1 MIKKPV
7 KIQLSEGLDARPI
20 ALLVQEASQ
29 YSSSVYIEVDQKQV
43 NAKSIMG
50 MMSLTLMPGEEITVV
65 ANGTDEKEAAAG
77 IERFLVNVKNREL
90 HKTLKSLPKAGSLCY
105 NACIRKELW
114 GQGLTEKRTDNR
126 RTDV

>member
-1 MIKKPV
+1 MV
-7 KIQLSEGLDARPI
+7 KTPITIHLSEGLDARPI

-29 YSSSVYIEVDQKQV
+29 YNSKILIEVENKQI

-77 IERFLVNVKNREL
+77 IERFLVNVKNR
-90 HKTLKSLPKAGSLCY
+90 
-105 NACIRKELW
+105 
-114 GQGLTEKRTDNR
+114 
-126 RTDV
+126 

>member
-43 NAKSIMG
+43 NAKEHYGDDESDTAAG
-50 MMSLTLMPGEEITVV
+50 REEITVV

-77 IERFLVNVKNREL
+77 IERFLVNVKNR
-90 HKTLKSLPKAGSLCY
+90 
-105 NACIRKELW
+105 
-114 GQGLTEKRTDNR
+114 
-126 RTDV
+126 

>member
-43 NAKSIMG
+43 NAKSIMDDE
-50 MMSLTLMPGEEITVV
+50 SD
-65 ANGTDEKEAAAG
+65 TDAG
-77 IERFLVNVKNREL
+77 RGNHRCCERNR
-90 HKTLKSLPKAGSLCY
+90 
-105 NACIRKELW
+105 
-114 GQGLTEKRTDNR
+114 
-126 RTDV
+126 